1 MSKEPEVT
9 QPEADEDRA
18 AAWNQLADLLE
29 EAGRQSQSTETTEE
43 IMDWIRDPQGD
54 REPHD

>member
-1 MSKEPEVT
+1 MSKEPEAM

-29 EAGRQSQSTETTEE
+29 EVGRQSRSTETSQETV
-43 IMDWIRDPQGD
+43 DWLRG
-54 REPHD
+54 